1 MSLPSEGAIGVLSHG
16 IRRIEHL
23 SAFLGGAVVPVH
35 PLRGA
40 AVPLSSVAAWG
51 RRPAARKTQAFAQSR
66 GIARFLCLEDGFL
79 RSLYPGASSQ
89 TCSLVVDDRG
99 IYYDASQPSRLEELV
114 STPLQPA
121 ERERARQLIERW
133 RCTGIS
139 KYNYA
144 PAPTSLPAQPYVLAV
159 DQTANDASVQYGLA
173 DGDSFRRMLDSA
185 LQTYPHCRIVVKEH
199 PEVALGRKRGYL
211 GRILDHGRYPRVE
224 RLQDDVH
231 VVPLICGACAVFA
244 VTSQVGFEALLHGKT
259 VHTFGMPFYAGW
271 GLTIDALPA
280 PGRRHPVPVEQLAFA
295 ALVRYTRYVQP
306 HTGNRCEV
314 EDAIDYLALQRRMSQ
329 QFPRQLHATGFSRW
343 KRKILKDFL
352 QGHEVTF
359 HRGLRS
365 VPQGATLLRWGR
377 SIDATSRPDLSVI
390 TVEDGFLRSVG
401 LGAQLVRPLSW
412 VFDGSGIYYDATGE
426 SDLERL
432 LATTDFDVAT
442 LARAAQ
448 LRESII
454 HAGLTKYNVGSGSWT
469 RPAGVGR
476 VILAVGQVEA
486 DASLRFGAPGI
497 CTNRALLEAV
507 RAEAPDAYLVYKPHP
522 DVMTGLRGNREEEK
536 GLAALC
542 DELVPDCPMDRL
554 IAAVDGVHV
563 LTSLAGFEALLR
575 GKPVTTH
582 GAPFYA
588 GWGLTDDRCAMTRR
602 HRRLSVDMLVA
613 GALIL
618 YPRYVLRDGRH
629 GFATPEIAVAHIL
642 SWREQAQARL
652 GFRHA
657 VTRFLLRRRLLWRD
671 AAAMPDGR
679 KPRGACDANAP
690 ADPQHLS
697 AHGKIAAPEQYA
709 VAQEGQ
715 NHELRVREQQEGRRH
730 VVVQGV
736 IRKH

>member
-1 MSLPSEGAIGVLSHG
+1 MLP
-16 IRRIEHL
+16 
-23 SAFLGGAVVPVH
+23 AFLDG
-35 PLRGA
+35 PLRFSYPGLETTE
-40 AVPLSSVAAWG
+40 VVHIGWG
-51 RRPAARKTQAFAQSR
+51 RKPSGRRARVRASAN
-66 GIARFLCLEDGFL
+66 GARCLLLEDGFL
-79 RSLYPGASSQ
+79 RSLYPGASSP

-99 IYYDASQPSRLEELV
+99 IYYDASQPSRLEGLI
-114 STPLQPA
+114 STPLQPEEQA
-121 ERERARQLIERW
+121 RARQLIERW
-133 RCTGIS
+133 RRAGIS

-144 PAPTSLPAQPYVLAV
+144 PAPASLPAQPYVLVV
-159 DQTANDASVQYGLA
+159 DQTANDASVQFGQA
-173 DGDSFRRMLDSA
+173 DGDSFRRMLESA
-185 LQTYPHCRIVVKEH
+185 LQTYPDCKILVKEH

-211 GRILDHGRYPRVE
+211 GLILDHGGNPRVE

-231 VVPLICGACAVFA
+231 VVPLIRGARAVFA

-271 GLTIDALPA
+271 GLTIDALQA
-280 PGRRHPVPVEQLAFA
+280 PGRRHPVSVEQLAFA
-295 ALVRYTRYVQP
+295 ALVQYTRYVQP

-314 EDAIDYLALQRRMSQ
+314 EDAIEYLALQRRMSQ
-329 QFPRQLHATGFSRW
+329 QFPRRLHAAGFSRW

-352 QGHEVTF
+352 QGHEVIF
-359 HRGLRS
+359 HRGLRA
-365 VPQGATLLRWGR
+365 VPRGATLLRWGQ
-377 SIDATSRPDLSVI
+377 SVDATSRPDLSVI

-412 VFDGSGIYYDATGE
+412 VFDRAGIYYDATGE

-432 LATTDFDVAT
+432 LANAEFDVTT

-469 RPAGVGR
+469 RPPGVGR
-476 VILAVGQVEA
+476 VILVVGQVEA

-497 CTNRALLEAV
+497 RTNRALLEAV

-522 DVMTGLRGNREEEK
+522 DVMTGLRGNRDEEQA
-536 GLAALC
+536 LAALC

-588 GWGLTDDRCAMTRR
+588 GWGLTDDRCEMPRR
-602 HRRLSVDMLVA
+602 QRGLSLDMLVA

-618 YPRYVLRDGRH
+618 YPRYVLRDGKN
-629 GFATPEIAVAHIL
+629 GFATPEIVVDHIL
-642 SWREQAQARL
+642 SWRDEAPVRAPGIRRSLMQL
-652 GFRHA
+652 
-657 VTRFLLRRRLLWRD
+657 LLRPWIRWRD
-671 AAAMPDGR
+671 ASAGR
-679 KPRGACDANAP
+679 DSQRSRGLRGAGPAN
-690 ADPQHLS
+690 PQDCA
-697 AHGKIAAPEQYA
+697 AHRRVTAPEQ
-709 VAQEGQ
+709 
-715 NHELRVREQQEGRRH
+715 
-730 VVVQGV
+730 
-736 IRKH
+736 